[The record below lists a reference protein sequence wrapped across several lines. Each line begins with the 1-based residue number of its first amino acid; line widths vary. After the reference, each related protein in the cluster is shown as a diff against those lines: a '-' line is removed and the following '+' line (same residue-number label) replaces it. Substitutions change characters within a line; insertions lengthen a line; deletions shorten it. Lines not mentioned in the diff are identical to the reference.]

1 MRSSDWSSDVCS
13 SDLERTLPHRDTHK
27 ILHARELLGGRI
39 NVVLA
44 QFVDAHGGR
53 ADERGDVGRDAA
65 RRQEFEVFTERGP
78 FDRVTD
84 VALLL
89 QRIGLHRVVERAH
102 RPALAEDLQGYA
114 LLRVDRKST
123 RLN

>member
-53 ADERGDVGRDAA
+53 ADEQGDVGRDAA

-78 FDRVTD
+78 FDRVAD

-89 QRIGLHRVVERAH
+89 QRITLHRTVERAP
-102 RPALAEDLQGYA
+102 RPATPVHSRDNA
-114 LLRVDRKST
+114 LLQFAYT
-123 RLN
+123 AA